1 MDTKLETGF
10 TPKMK
15 FSRTGRKSH
24 IPTVNRLP
32 RNSILCAC
40 LLSSLLLLCS
50 EVIAEQK
57 TEIVIIGTVH
67 EETENFRIQDLVGI
81 LKRVKPDVI
90 LFELPAEMMTPSY
103 EFKETLNSLEQG
115 AVIEY
120 VRISG
125 ANIRPYDIDGRN
137 AFYQRTNYFE
147 RSRQCNDELDVQINK
162 KKMSPEAQKIVDS
175 LLAANARLNAIEM
188 SDPMTINSFQAD
200 AAINERQWLVNQGI
214 PEIVRLTQDLK
225 GCETFWDLSSAE
237 WIRRN
242 NQMVAN
248 IKRYSVEFQGKRLVV
263 ICGLSHRY
271 YLRSHLYDWRD
282 KPPAYTLKEYWQY

>member
-1 MDTKLETGF
+1 MKGSRREATKEINSKRFGF
-10 TPKMK
+10 IWAVQRLLNK
-15 FSRTGRKSH
+15 FHT
-24 IPTVNRLP
+24 IPIF
-32 RNSILCAC
+32 SSC
-40 LLSSLLLLCS
+40 LFLLLLLSCFGKA
-50 EVIAEQK
+50 AEQK

-67 EETENFRIQDLVGI
+67 EETENFGIQDLVGI

-103 EFKETLNSLEQG
+103 EFKETLNSLEQE

-120 VRISG
+120 VRDSG
-125 ANIRPYDIDGRN
+125 AKIRPYDIDGRN

-147 RSRQCNDELDVQINK
+147 RHQRCNDELNAQINR

-175 LLAANARLNAIEM
+175 LLAANARLHAIEM
-188 SDPMTINSFQAD
+188 SDPMTFNSFQAD
-200 AAINERQWLVNQGI
+200 AAINERQWWVNQGI
-214 PEIVRLTQDLK
+214 PEIVRLTPDLK
-225 GCETFWDLSSAE
+225 GCETFWDLSRAE

-248 IKRYSVEFQGKRLVV
+248 IKRYSAEFQGQRLAV
-263 ICGLSHRY
+263 ICGLNHRY

-282 KPPAYTLKEYWQY
+282 EPPAYTLKEYWQY